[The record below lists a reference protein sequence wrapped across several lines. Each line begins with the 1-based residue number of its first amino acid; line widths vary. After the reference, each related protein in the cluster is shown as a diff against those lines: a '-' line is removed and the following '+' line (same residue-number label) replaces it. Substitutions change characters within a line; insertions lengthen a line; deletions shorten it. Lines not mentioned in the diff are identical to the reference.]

1 MLTFLSGYEEGWSHL
16 KLIFVWII
24 LLKEK
29 SYCVPSSVWNLVF
42 HGSQEYRQGPLTR
55 VCTIWQL
62 ALLFCGLASSH
73 VKIWVLN
80 KIKKKKKPCQS
91 VWLAMSTQYLLAFV
105 ILSSPDFLEREP
117 SRSQLST
124 QTSNLPYSWLPWG
137 LGKWLLLSRTFFLL
151 PFP

>member
-80 KIKKKKKPCQS
+80 YIKKKKKTLSEC
-91 VWLAMSTQYLLAFV
+91 LACHEHPIPASLCHSEFSRLSWEGTLQISTVHSNFKLAILLAAMGPWQM
-105 ILSSPDFLEREP
+105 I
-117 SRSQLST
+117 
-124 QTSNLPYSWLPWG
+124 TSV
-137 LGKWLLLSRTFFLL
+137 
-151 PFP
+151 